1 MSRKGIHGEYLP
13 TRAEI
18 ERWKIKLKRERQAKE
33 FKQTIERPNILP
45 EDDED
50 DELPTLQQ

>member
-1 MSRKGIHGEYLP
+1 MSRVGPSGEYEP
-13 TRAEI
+13 TPAEI

-33 FKQTIERPNILP
+33 FKQTIEQPDILP

-50 DELPTLQQ
+50 DEVPTLRP